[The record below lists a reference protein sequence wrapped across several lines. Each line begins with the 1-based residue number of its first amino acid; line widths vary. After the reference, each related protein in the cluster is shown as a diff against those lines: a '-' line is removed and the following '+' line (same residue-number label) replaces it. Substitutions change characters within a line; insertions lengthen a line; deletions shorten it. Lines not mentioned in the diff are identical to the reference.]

1 MHIHKCLYLS
11 EENMRDR
18 MAIRDLV
25 HNFPTG
31 EKIILLHEAFSGAIP
46 DTRFV
51 TKRLSA
57 LFSEQMVY
65 NNAFSADQRD
75 LISLK
80 QEGLSLN
87 KALIEKLFTHI
98 QLLILNPI
106 VSSDSGPVLTDPQE
120 IAKMLRSEFSIEQMV
135 LFPTNPLSPLAT
147 KHPSIQT
154 EEDLAYW
161 KPLYE
166 EEEQTLMRAYQL
178 APAQIFSP
186 STYGS

>member
-1 MHIHKCLYLS
+1 
-11 EENMRDR
+11 

-31 EKIILLHEAFSGAIP
+31 EKIILLHEAFSGTIP

-65 NNAFSADQRD
+65 NNAFSSDQRE
-75 LISLK
+75 LIYRK
-80 QEGLSLN
+80 DTGLTLN
-87 KALIEKLFTHI
+87 KALITQLFAHI

-106 VSSDSGPVLTDPQE
+106 VSTDSGPLLDDPQE
-120 IAKMLRSEFSIEQMV
+120 ITQFLRTELAIEHLV
-135 LFPTNPLSPLAT
+135 LFPDNPLSPLAT
-147 KHPSIQT
+147 KHPSIHT

-166 EEEQTLMRAYQL
+166 EEAQTLERAFQL
-178 APAQIFSP
+178 APAQIVSP